1 MKYIIKN
8 CPALSFPLK
17 DNPECIADP
26 IYPCKDIKDCL
37 LKQIAEKCNQI
48 PKIVDGNP
56 EKLPTFELGV
66 EFRNKT
72 ILDLLNIEECED
84 E

>member
-1 MKYIIKN
+1 MNYIIKN
-8 CPALSFPLK
+8 CPMYDFDYEECLNTHRDVYIRCDDI
-17 DNPECIADP
+17 DN
-26 IYPCKDIKDCL
+26 CL

-72 ILDLLNIEECED
+72 ILDLLNIEECE
-84 E
+84 